1 MLGLGAWRA
10 VLLERLMAWS
20 TAHDGNGTRL
30 LFLIAAGES
39 SPAGMVPG
47 KQAAPWQLPG
57 ERGLGCPPLPCLPD
71 AKLTEWMCREPR
83 AAGWPRE
90 ELADL
95 FWQAAFRGRPGCRR
109 ASSQKQIN

>member
-1 MLGLGAWRA
+1 
-10 VLLERLMAWS
+10 MAWS

-39 SPAGMVPG
+39 SPAGTVPG

-71 AKLTEWMCREPR
+71 AKLNGCAESPR
-83 AAGWPRE
+83 RLGGPERSWLICFGRQHLE
-90 ELADL
+90 EGQGADGL
-95 FWQAAFRGRPGCRR
+95 HHRSRSIKPIQLL
-109 ASSQKQIN
+109 